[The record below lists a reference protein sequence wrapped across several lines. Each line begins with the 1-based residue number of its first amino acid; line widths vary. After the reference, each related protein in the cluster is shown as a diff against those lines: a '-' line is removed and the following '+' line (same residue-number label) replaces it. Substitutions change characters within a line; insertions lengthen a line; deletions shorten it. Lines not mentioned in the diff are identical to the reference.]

1 MKLRLSRPSR
11 RVTLPLAALV
21 GLAACGDDTPATTAD
36 TSVADT
42 TAPDTTAPDTTAAD
56 TDVAGDTT
64 TVPDADDTT
73 EPLDVTADAIEDAV
87 ADTAADV
94 AEDTTTED
102 VVTPPSASAVL
113 VAWEGLN
120 PNGPQRGVVYASAST
135 GSAFAPFGTWKNG
148 TDMAPVIFG
157 STANLLGDVDGDG
170 RDDVMAWNGLNPN
183 GPQRGSI
190 NVMLSTGT
198 AFGDFVTWKT
208 GTDAAPVVFGST
220 ANLLGDVD
228 GDGRADLVAWSGL
241 NPTGPQRGSI
251 HVMLSTG
258 TAFGDASTWLAGS
271 DATPV
276 VSGST
281 ANLLADVN
289 GDGRADLIAWN
300 GRSTNS
306 PSFGSVS
313 VFLSTGTGFSPPALW
328 FAGTVEAQV
337 LFGGTANLAG
347 TSAD

>member
-42 TAPDTTAPDTTAAD
+42 TAPDTTAAD
-56 TDVAGDTT
+56 TDTTGDST

-73 EPLDVTADAIEDAV
+73 KSLEVTADAIEDAV
-87 ADTAADV
+87 ADTTADV

-148 TDMAPVIFG
+148 TDMAPV
-157 STANLLGDVDGDG
+157 
-170 RDDVMAWNGLNPN
+170 
-183 GPQRGSI
+183 
-190 NVMLSTGT
+190 
-198 AFGDFVTWKT
+198 
-208 GTDAAPVVFGST
+208 VFGST

-228 GDGRADLVAWSGL
+228 GDGKDDLVAWSGL
-241 NPTGPQRGSI
+241 NPTGPQRGAVQVS
-251 HVMLSTG
+251 LSTG
-258 TAFGDASTWLAGS
+258 EAFGDFAVWKSGS
-271 DATPV
+271 DPAPV

-306 PSFGSVS
+306 PNFGSVS
-313 VFLSTGTGFSPPALW
+313 VFLSTGTGFAPASVW
-328 FAGTVEAQV
+328 FAGTIEAQV